1 MWHFPYWAGLKQTP
15 WWQLR
20 VKNCLL
26 TGRNLEQNRTQHWA
40 AICLDSQHCW
50 VSFRNNDPIPSHHS
64 ARLHHVHASGQA
76 VQHVFIVDGWIIDR
90 QRLQNFYHQTFITA
104 PLTAYQ
110 QQTYWI
116 FVRHNENLSLWTDWC
131 LVDWDPTSN
140 LFLEGWEKKR
150 GRDTNKEI
158 KRWLKSGSRWRQ
170 ESKLCL
176 KQSGRGRRS

>member
-1 MWHFPYWAGLKQTP
+1 MTLSILSRSEANSLVTVA
-15 WWQLR
+15 R
-20 VKNCLL
+20 KNCLL

-40 AICLDSQHCW
+40 AICLTANTVGFHSGIMI
-50 VSFRNNDPIPSHHS
+50 RSHHTTQPDCTMFTPRG
-64 ARLHHVHASGQA
+64 RLSNTSSY
-76 VQHVFIVDGWIIDR
+76 VDDWIIDR

-104 PLTAYQ
+104 PLTAIQ